1 MGTQNGHV
9 MPFLEFAS
17 LREKK
22 KKVMKKIKQFIK
34 YLKRV
39 KKKRINKNKVPS
51 GP

>member
-22 KKVMKKIKQFIK
+22 KKVMKKNKTIYKISK
-34 YLKRV
+34 KG
-39 KKKRINKNKVPS
+39 KKKKNK
-51 GP
+51 